1 MVLDLYER
9 VVDDTMNKVNRLMNI
24 DEHLCNS
31 IKKEWIIELR
41 NDECVN
47 YDTHEVHN
55 ISCEKN
61 NVHMQMVK
69 DILQSGKLPDR
80 INFKQT
86 MDYLVSLHQS
96 RQEKTDSYA
105 ILQTL
110 FYSLMVMSIHLEN
123 ASVNFSGNKFY
134 YTFCFLFSCSL
145 LSSSRFLFLFMIRS
159 L

>member
-86 MDYLVSLHQS
+86 MDNDVNTSLES
-96 RQEKTDSYA
+96 TNEFKTDNVLLGQFTS
-105 ILQTL
+105 ITSRKDRFICDFTNIVL
-110 FYSLMVMSIHLEN
+110 FINGHEHT
-123 ASVNFSGNKFY
+123 FGKCKCKFQWK
-134 YTFCFLFSCSL
+134 
-145 LSSSRFLFLFMIRS
+145 
-159 L
+159 